1 MADLQKP
8 TYFLH
13 PLWPLAL
20 IAGVIF
26 QTTIYFIGVGYFG
39 SSEAY
44 TVFLWIAGLSILILY
59 IIWLRANRKGF
70 FAIDEEE

>member
-26 QTTIYFIGVGYFG
+26 QTTTYFIGVGYFG

-44 TVFLWIAGLSILILY
+44 AVFLWIAGLSILILY

-70 FAIDEEE
+70 FAIDEDE